1 MFSRWLSLLACAL
14 VPALP
19 SAHASAATILVF
31 GDSLSAAYGLA
42 QTAGWASLLEKR
54 LRDEGYDYRV
64 ANASIS
70 GETTGGG
77 ASRIEGALKA
87 HKPAIVV
94 LELGANDGLRG
105 QGIDIMKRNL
115 ETMIDA
121 SRKAKAEV
129 LLVGMRLPPNYGPAY
144 VEKFHRTYFDVA
156 KSRKTALVPFLFE
169 GFGEDPKF
177 FQSDRV
183 HPTSEA
189 QALMLDTVWKGLK
202 PLLGK
207 AAR

>member
-1 MFSRWLSLLACAL
+1 MLSRLILLLTCAL
-14 VPALP
+14 FSAL
-19 SAHASAATILVF
+19 ATARASAATILVF

-42 QTAGWASLLEKR
+42 QNAGWPSLLEKR

-64 ANASIS
+64 ANASLS
-70 GETTGGG
+70 GETTAGG
-77 ASRIEGALKA
+77 ASRIDGALSA

-105 QGIDIMKRNL
+105 QSIDVMKRNL
-115 ETMIDA
+115 EKMVDA

-144 VEKFHRTYFDVA
+144 VEKFHRTYSDVA
-156 KSRKTALVPFLFE
+156 KNKRTALVPFLFE
-169 GFGEDPKF
+169 GFGEDAKF
-177 FQSDRV
+177 FQADRV

-189 QALMLDTVWKGLK
+189 QALMLDSVWKGLK
-202 PLLGK
+202 PMLK
-207 AAR
+207 RR